1 MDPVTVV
8 AYVIA
13 IALPFFAVYLIWAL
27 DVFGTGKLST
37 ILVCLGWGTL
47 GAYGLAY
54 LINTRVIALGLSYDL
69 LTNLTAPV
77 IEEILKALVLV
88 ALVRHPRFR
97 YIVDG
102 TVYGFAV
109 GIGFALS
116 ENLFI
121 YLPRSDS
128 AVLGTAISRTLSTTL
143 MHAAA
148 SGMVGLA
155 LGRLRR
161 SADVRRA
168 IWPVLGIGLAIALH
182 VVYNNIVGRLGGT
195 GLLMVAIGIGL
206 GASAI
211 IAWQIGQGLADEKRR
226 FAQTLGL
233 DVGVSTGERR
243 AVQHL
248 GGAGIERIFGEL
260 GDFFG
265 PERVDQLR
273 RLLVVQANIGILQNN
288 LGSPASA
295 RLRKAWEDEI
305 AAYRREIDAIRQNLD
320 ASVNLFMNSVFLG
333 EDAAFQEAF
342 NAEIARFDPTLV
354 HTFDMFMRSA
364 ELAGTFSPE
373 QLAALAERLSKIEI
387 FKNVSPANLEN
398 LSRAIDM
405 QTFEPGFVVFR
416 EGDEGD
422 AMYLIERGE
431 VDITVQDRAGQEKLL
446 RTFGPGDVVGEF
458 SLLDGRPRSAS
469 MRARTRCA
477 VLRLQRQVFMRF
489 IQSRPQVVLAMLQ
502 YLADK
507 VRYTTEAVETSI
519 NWLAQIEQG
528 AYRARDVAIPEPAD
542 GGAVALDPAELS
554 PTTAEQVDRAF
565 SQAAAALYE
574 REQALRHAGPASGE
588 VRAP

>member
-1 MDPVTVV
+1 
-8 AYVIA
+8 
-13 IALPFFAVYLIWAL
+13 
-27 DVFGTGKLST
+27 
-37 ILVCLGWGTL
+37 
-47 GAYGLAY
+47 
-54 LINTRVIALGLSYDL
+54 
-69 LTNLTAPV
+69 
-77 IEEILKALVLV
+77 
-88 ALVRHPRFR
+88 
-97 YIVDG
+97 
-102 TVYGFAV
+102 
-109 GIGFALS
+109 
-116 ENLFI
+116 
-121 YLPRSDS
+121 
-128 AVLGTAISRTLSTTL
+128 
-143 MHAAA
+143 
-148 SGMVGLA
+148 
-155 LGRLRR
+155 
-161 SADVRRA
+161 
-168 IWPVLGIGLAIALH
+168 
-182 VVYNNIVGRLGGT
+182 
-195 GLLMVAIGIGL
+195 
-206 GASAI
+206 
-211 IAWQIGQGLADEKRR
+211 
-226 FAQTLGL
+226 
-233 DVGVSTGERR
+233 
-243 AVQHL
+243 L

-288 LGSPASA
+288 LGSPASP

-364 ELAGTFSPE
+364 ELAGTFSPD
-373 QLAALAERLSKIEI
+373 QLAALAERLGKIEI
-387 FKNVSPANLEN
+387 FKHVSPANLEN

-469 MRARTRCA
+469 MRARTQCE

-528 AYRARDVAIPEPAD
+528 VYQAVVVAIPEPAD

-554 PTTAEQVDRAF
+554 PATAEQVDRAF

-588 VRAP
+588 VRTP

>member
-1 MDPVTVV
+1 MDPVTIV
-8 AYVIA
+8 AYIIA
-13 IALPFFAVYLIWAL
+13 IALPFLAVYLIWAL

-37 ILVCLGWGTL
+37 ILLCLGWGAL
-47 GAYGLAY
+47 GAYSLAY
-54 LINTRVIALGLSYDL
+54 AINNGVIALGASFDL
-69 LTNLTAPV
+69 LTNLAAPV

-88 ALVRHPRFR
+88 VLVRQPRFR

-148 SGMVGLA
+148 SGLVGLA

-161 SADVRRA
+161 SADRQRT
-168 IWPVLGIGLAIALH
+168 IWPALGIGLAIALH
-182 VVYNNIVGRLGGT
+182 VAYNNMVGRLGGT
-195 GLLMVAIGIGL
+195 GLLLVAIGIGL
-206 GASAI
+206 GGSAV

-233 DVGVSTGERR
+233 NVGVSTGERL
-243 AVQHL
+243 AVQQL
-248 GGAGIERIFGEL
+248 GGAAIERIFGEL

-265 PERVDQLR
+265 AERIDQIR

-288 LGSPASA
+288 LNSPASP

-305 AAYRREIDAIRQNLD
+305 AAYRREIETIRQSLD

-373 QLAALAERLSKIEI
+373 QLAALAERLSRIEI
-387 FKNVSPANLEN
+387 FKHVSLANLEN

-405 QTFEPGFVVFR
+405 QTFAPGFLVFR
-416 EGDEGD
+416 EGDQGD
-422 AMYLIERGE
+422 AMYLIEHGE
-431 VDITVQDRAGQEKLL
+431 VEITVRDRSGQEKLL
-446 RTFGPGDVVGEF
+446 RTFGAGDVVGEF
-458 SLLDGRPRSAS
+458 SLLDGQPRSAS
-469 MRARTRCA
+469 LRARTQCD

-502 YLADK
+502 YLAEK
-507 VRYTTEAVETSI
+507 VRYTTQAVETSI
-519 NWLAQIEQG
+519 HWLAQIERG
-528 AYRARDVAIPEPAD
+528 AYPVPAAPVLEAAED
-542 GGAVALDPAELS
+542 SPVALDPAELS
-554 PTTAEQVDRAF
+554 PATAGQVERAF

-574 REQALRHAGPASGE
+574 REQALR
-588 VRAP
+588 RAAPGGV

>member
-47 GAYGLAY
+47 GAYSLAY

-69 LTNLTAPV
+69 LTNLTAPF

-88 ALVRHPRFR
+88 VLVRHPRFR

-161 SADVRRA
+161 STDVRRT

-195 GLLMVAIGIGL
+195 GLLLVAIGIGL
-206 GASAI
+206 GGSAI

-243 AVQHL
+243 AVQQL

-265 PERVDQLR
+265 PERIDQIR
-273 RLLVVQANIGILQNN
+273 RLLVLQANIGILQNN
-288 LGSPASA
+288 LGGPASP

-305 AAYRREIDAIRQNLD
+305 AAFRREIDAIRQNLD

-373 QLAALAERLSKIEI
+373 QLAAMAERLGKIEI

-431 VDITVQDRAGQEKLL
+431 VDITVQDRAGQDKLL

-469 MRARTRCA
+469 MRARTQCA

-528 AYRARDVAIPEPAD
+528 AYRVQVVAAPEPAD

-554 PTTAEQVDRAF
+554 PATAEQVDRAF

-574 REQALRHAGPASGE
+574 REQALRHAGPPSGE